1 MKTVIQY
8 LLMVGLPI
16 LGVFG
21 LVQVG
26 QQLTPPVSV
35 GGDWL
40 IEATTEAGGKAT
52 CGQFLTQADQPRLTI
67 SQSGPRLVLTFND
80 AAKTALPGSLNDL
93 TLTATTPDISVTTS
107 VDRQIEPNRLH
118 GKIAFS
124 NCAEAVPFQAVR
136 QAAVK
141 KSAGDH

>member
-1 MKTVIQY
+1 MKTGIQY

-21 LVQVG
+21 LLQIG

-40 IEATTEAGGKAT
+40 IEVTPAAGANAI
-52 CGQFLTQADQPRLTI
+52 CGQFLIQADRPRLTI
-67 SQSGPRLVLTFND
+67 LQSGPRLVLTFND
-80 AAKTALPGSLNDL
+80 AAKTALPGSIDDL
-93 TLTATTPDISVTTS
+93 TLTATTPDIRVTTS

-124 NCAEAVPFQAVR
+124 NCAESVPFQAVR
-136 QAAVK
+136 QTAVK
-141 KSAGDH
+141 KSAGGH